1 MYTLIIDG
9 FHLGL
14 FRANFSN
21 KLNSIRNP
29 TGRGQNSW
37 LCKSAAKELN
47 KILPRTNAA
56 GGQSWAQTWDLQI
69 SSPDPSCWKHWLIS
83 IKINTFLW

>member
-1 MYTLIIDG
+1 MYTLIDG

-21 KLNSIRNP
+21 KLNSIRNS

-47 KILPRTNAA
+47 KILPRTNPA
-56 GGQSWAQTWDLQI
+56 GGQSLG
-69 SSPDPSCWKHWLIS
+69 SNLGSPN
-83 IKINTFLW
+83 IKSRPKLLEALVN